1 MAREVSNPDNPQVT
15 LHTNHGDV
23 VVELFADRAP
33 KTVEN
38 FLGLAR
44 HDPAADADPA
54 RDTNTWEDPES
65 GEVRGDS
72 LYEGNVFHRVIED
85 FMIQGGDPQ
94 ESGRGG
100 PATSSTTSSTTI

>member
-1 MAREVSNPDNPQVT
+1 MGRVFRRALLRRDMAREVSNPDNPQVT

-44 HDPAADADPA
+44 HDPPPTRIPPVTRTRGRTPKAARSEAT
-54 RDTNTWEDPES
+54 RCT
-65 GEVRGDS
+65 RG
-72 LYEGNVFHRVIED
+72 
-85 FMIQGGDPQ
+85 
-94 ESGRGG
+94 
-100 PATSSTTSSTTI
+100 TSSTASSRTS